1 MQLIIIFI
9 IVIIN
14 IIKLFVVGY
23 VNIRIT
29 VSNKNNIKCKNVA
42 LIKNLPQLSAKIT
55 WSI

>member
-1 MQLIIIFI
+1 MQSIIIFI

-23 VNIRIT
+23 VNTRIT
-29 VSNKNNIKCKNVA
+29 VSNKNNIKYKNVA

-55 WSI
+55 